1 MVTNGR
7 KWLCRAVCY
16 VTNLLQSVT
25 IFQKNQKS
33 FIKVLTNKA
42 FYVIIYPQQRTT
54 PPQRKGVYI
63 MKVTTY
69 CINKGQK
76 TQYFGLKAVESNQVL
91 YYAPNNWKTEKGAIN
106 WAKKHGYTV

>member
-1 MVTNGR
+1 
-7 KWLCRAVCY
+7 
-16 VTNLLQSVT
+16 
-25 IFQKNQKS
+25 
-33 FIKVLTNKA
+33 
-42 FYVIIYPQQRTT
+42 
-54 PPQRKGVYI
+54 